1 MISACLVFTGLVGG
15 ATDLRNAVFGE
26 IEDSRDEQRSNNT
39 IGCEL
44 NKTQQ
49 SKDRSP
55 EDIQLWMM
63 MVVLGMEVMCF
74 SVEVRSA
81 QNMKVTCGVLP
92 TGVSTTTPA

>member
-1 MISACLVFTGLVGG
+1 MPC
-15 ATDLRNAVFGE
+15 FGRQKTRE
-26 IEDSRDEQRSNNT
+26 TNKEAKNT
-39 IGCEL
+39 IGYEL

-55 EDIQLWMM
+55 EDIQWWMM
-63 MVVLGMEVMCF
+63 MVVLGMEVMGF

-81 QNMKVTCGVLP
+81 QKVTCGVLP